1 MNNAETSKQ
10 ARMPDMGA
18 SAMANKSKGHVMKTP
33 AMDMTPSH
41 IPDQAEG
48 VMAAP
53 KGKAMSG
60 MGSWPSASMSEKGR
74 MPDMAPSVMS
84 KKGRGC

>member
-1 MNNAETSKQ
+1 MNSAETAKQ

-18 SAMANKSKGHVMKTP
+18 SAMADKGKGHKSPTP
-33 AMDMTPSH
+33 KMDMTAPH
-41 IPDQAEG
+41 IPMMAEG

-53 KGKAMSG
+53 KGKAMNG
-60 MGSWPSASMSEKGR
+60 MGSWPSASMQTESRK
-74 MPDMAPSVMS
+74 PDMAPSVMS

>member
-18 SAMANKSKGHVMKTP
+18 SAMANKSKGRMMKTP

-41 IPDQAEG
+41 IPDMAEG
-48 VMAAP
+48 VTAAP
-53 KGKAMSG
+53 RGAAANGMSG
-60 MGSWPSASMSEKGR
+60 WPSASMSEKGR
-74 MPDMAPSVMS
+74 MPDIAPSVMS

>member
-1 MNNAETSKQ
+1 MNSAETSKQ

-18 SAMANKSKGHVMKTP
+18 SAMASKGKGTKSKTP

-60 MGSWPSASMSEKGR
+60 MGSWPSASMQTESR
-74 MPDMAPSVMS
+74 MPDMAPSVTS

>member
-1 MNNAETSKQ
+1 MNNAESARQ
-10 ARMPDMGA
+10 ARMPAMGT
-18 SAMANKSKGHVMKTP
+18 SATADKSKGNRSKTP

-53 KGKAMSG
+53 RGKAMSG
-60 MGSWPSASMSEKGR
+60 MSSWPSASMSEKGR
-74 MPDMAPSVMS
+74 MPDMAPSIMS